1 MTEVSIVDFQG
12 VSAKFALGHPLTMI
26 SGANGAGKSRIARA
40 LAAVLSDTTTPITG
54 KKGDLRECLTTG
66 GPDRASVVLRAD
78 GSLKAMIWTDGRC
91 EPSVKGPQD
100 ALPRASKYAAGLVS
114 LLTLTGKDRAAGFA
128 DVFKTEPTK
137 AEFER
142 AWKAS
147 ELPRDRDRFEA
158 LWQAIDVNGWD
169 AVTKDAQDQARKLKG
184 AWGEVTGAAWGERV
198 AENWEPPDAAGIG
211 SVADLEA
218 ALERAREDLEDAKRA
233 VTVAEA
239 ERAKLPARV
248 EDAGGHTC
256 PWCEKPVMLKFGK
269 LEKIEQPKMSSK
281 EIAELRQAIAGAD
294 GIVANRRDQVFHHER
309 AVGAAEARIK
319 DATQARE
326 KAKARADELHRQI
339 TEQLEIARIC
349 GPAGLRKTKLE
360 EVLVVVNQSLTA
372 LAQATGLPLLEI
384 SADLEATIAGTA
396 YHRLSRAE
404 SWMARAIMQIVVA
417 QCDGSTIVVIDDL
430 DVLISPKDRNAVMNA
445 ICQSSLQAVILQ
457 AAWDPADAHRTPDLA
472 AAGYGVS
479 LWIDHT
485 DGLRPLA
492 DARAGATREAA

>member
-1 MTEVSIVDFQG
+1 
-12 VSAKFALGHPLTMI
+12 
-26 SGANGAGKSRIARA
+26 
-40 LAAVLSDTTTPITG
+40 
-54 KKGDLRECLTTG
+54 
-66 GPDRASVVLRAD
+66 
-78 GSLKAMIWTDGRC
+78 
-91 EPSVKGPQD
+91 
-100 ALPRASKYAAGLVS
+100 
-114 LLTLTGKDRAAGFA
+114 
-128 DVFKTEPTK
+128 
-137 AEFER
+137 
-142 AWKAS
+142 
-147 ELPRDRDRFEA
+147 
-158 LWQAIDVNGWD
+158 
-169 AVTKDAQDQARKLKG
+169 
-184 AWGEVTGAAWGERV
+184 
-198 AENWEPPDAAGIG
+198 
-211 SVADLEA
+211 
-218 ALERAREDLEDAKRA
+218 
-233 VTVAEA
+233 
-239 ERAKLPARV
+239 
-248 EDAGGHTC
+248 
-256 PWCEKPVMLKFGK
+256 MLKFGK
-269 LEKIEQPKMSSK
+269 LDKIEQPKMSSK

-445 ICQSSLQAVILQ
+445 ICQSSLARQI
-457 AAWDPADAHRTPDLA
+457 
-472 AAGYGVS
+472 S
-479 LWIDHT
+479 
-485 DGLRPLA
+485 RP
-492 DARAGATREAA
+492 RGTG